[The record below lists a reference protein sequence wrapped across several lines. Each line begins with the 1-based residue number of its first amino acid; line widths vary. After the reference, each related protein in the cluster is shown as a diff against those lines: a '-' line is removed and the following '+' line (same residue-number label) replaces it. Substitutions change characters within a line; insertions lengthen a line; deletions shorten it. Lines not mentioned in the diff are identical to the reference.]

1 MLLTRRQQIWL
12 LSPFMLIVVP
22 FLIWPALFGL
32 LASFTNYSP
41 FRPNTRFIEL
51 RNYTRLLSDSTF
63 RRSLI
68 NMLMFTIV
76 IVPAQMAFGLAIAYS
91 LRQDVR
97 GRSVVRSVL
106 LTPWL
111 ISPIASGVMWHY
123 MFNARFGL
131 FNLFPALVGLPT
143 GPSPIASLRLAFW
156 AVSLAEVWRQSSFA
170 AFLMLPG
177 LLAIPQS
184 QWDNARLD
192 GLSFLSQI
200 RHVVIPHLR
209 VLLLTILLL
218 LTGNTLG
225 MSESILLLSR
235 GGPGTKTMTPGLF
248 SYYKAIHARN
258 WSLASTAGWFITA
271 GVLVTGLIYLVMLRK
286 RESES

>member
-1 MLLTRRQQIWL
+1 MVLTRRQQLVL
-12 LSPFMLIVVP
+12 LAPFVLIVVP
-22 FLIWPALFGL
+22 FLIWPTLFGFF
-32 LASFTNYSP
+32 ASFTNYSP
-41 FRPNTRFIEL
+41 FRPNTRFIGL

-63 RRSLI
+63 RQSLI
-68 NMLMFTIV
+68 NILLFTVI
-76 IVPAQMAFGLAIAYS
+76 IVPAQMVFGLAIAYS
-91 LRQDVR
+91 LRQEFP
-97 GRSVVRSVL
+97 GRTVVRSVL

-131 FNLFPALVGLPT
+131 FDLFPALVGLPT
-143 GPSPIASLRLAFW
+143 VPSPLASLRLAFW

-192 GLSFLSQI
+192 GLSVLSQL
-200 RHVVIPHLR
+200 RHVVIPRLR

-218 LTGNTLG
+218 LIGNTLG

-235 GGPGTKTMTPGLF
+235 GGPGTKTMTPGLY

-271 GVLVTGLIYLVMLRK
+271 GVLIVGLIYLAMLRK
-286 RESES
+286 REAGL

>member
-1 MLLTRRQQIWL
+1 MVLTNRQRLLLLT
-12 LSPFMLIVVP
+12 PFLLIVVP
-22 FLIWPALFGL
+22 FLIWPAFFGFF
-32 LASFTNYSP
+32 ASFTNYSP
-41 FRPNTRFIEL
+41 FRPNTRVVGL

-63 RRSLI
+63 RKSLT
-68 NMLMFTIV
+68 NMVLFTIV

-91 LRQDVR
+91 LRQEFR
-97 GRSVVRSVL
+97 GRTVVRSVL

-123 MFNARFGL
+123 MFNTRTGL
-131 FNLFPALVGLPT
+131 FHLFPALVGLSPA
-143 GPSPIASLRLAFW
+143 PSPISSLRLAFW

-170 AFLMLPG
+170 AFLLLPG

-192 GLSFLSQI
+192 GLSVLSQM
-200 RHVVIPHLR
+200 RHVVIPRMR
-209 VLLLTILLL
+209 VLLLTVLMLLI
-218 LTGNTLG
+218 GSTLG

-235 GGPGTKTMTPGLF
+235 GGPGTKTMTPGLY
-248 SYYKAIHARN
+248 SYYKAIHAGN

-271 GVLVTGLIYLVMLRK
+271 GVLIVGLIYLVMLRK
-286 RESES
+286 RESER